1 MKRKI
6 VSICLVL
13 VMVLGSMGFA
23 FAAEDVLLIAP
34 NPAAQEKDDKIVIL
48 YTNDVHCGIEDG
60 LGYAGLAAYKAAK
73 LAETDY
79 VTLVDAGD
87 SIQGEAIGTISD
99 GKYIADIMKFVGY
112 DIAVPGNHE
121 FDYGMDNFLEIAKN
135 APYTYICSNFVDKET
150 GKSVFDAY
158 TIMTYGDVKVGY
170 VGIDTP
176 ETFVKSTP
184 TYFQDGNGNY
194 IYDFCNDLTG
204 EKLYANVQASVDA
217 LEAEGVDYIIAVGH
231 LGIDAE
237 SAPWRSTDVIANTD
251 GIDAFIDGHSHSTI
265 AGDKVKN
272 KAGEEVVLT
281 STGTKLAAIG
291 EMVIDDGVITTG
303 LVTEFAD
310 KDADTVAYI
319 EGIKAGYEA
328 LLNQVVAKT
337 EVELTIKGADGNRAV
352 RKAET
357 NLGDLCA
364 DAYRAMLDAD
374 IAFVNGGGVRD
385 NIDIGDITYEEIIA
399 VHPFGNVACKVE
411 ATGQEII
418 DALEMG
424 AKAAPGENGGFLQV
438 SGLSYKINTDIAST
452 VVTDETGAFVGVEGA
467 RRVQDVMVDGKPIEL
482 DRIYTLASHNYM
494 LKSGGDGFVMFM
506 DNKILLDEV
515 MIDNQVLINYI
526 VDELD
531 GVVGQEYAKAQ
542 GRITYTDNLPF
553 TDLKG
558 YGWARDAV
566 KYVYDNGMFTGTG
579 DTTFAPGTDM
589 TRGML
594 MTVLARLDGVDTT
607 GGDKWYT
614 KGVEWAVENE
624 LSDGTNPTGKVTRE
638 QFVTIL
644 YRYAQ
649 YKGIDV
655 SVGEDTNILSYNDAL
670 EITEYAIPA
679 IQWAC
684 GAGVVEGDDNANLNP
699 EDGSTRAAA
708 ATMLMR
714 FDGIVKAQVAEE

>member
-6 VSICLVL
+6 ISVCLVL
-13 VMVLGSMGFA
+13 VLVLGSMGFA
-23 FAAEDVLLIAP
+23 FADDDVLLIAP
-34 NPAAQEKDDKIVIL
+34 NPNAAAKDDKIVIL

-79 VTLVDAGD
+79 VTLIDAGD

-135 APYTYICSNFVDKET
+135 APYEYICSNFVDIKT
-150 GKSVFDAY
+150 GEPVFDPY
-158 TIMTYGDVKVGY
+158 TIVTYGDIEIGY

-204 EKLYANVQASVDA
+204 EKLYENVQASVDA

-231 LGIDAE
+231 LGTDAE

-272 KAGEEVVLT
+272 KAGEEVILT

-291 EMVIDDGVITTG
+291 EMVIDDGVITTS
-303 LVTEFAD
+303 LVTDFAE

-438 SGLSYKINTDIAST
+438 SGLTYKINTDIAST

-526 VDELD
+526 VDELG
-531 GVVGQEYAKAQ
+531 GVVGAEYAKAQ

-566 KYVYDNGMFTGTG
+566 KYVYDSGMFTGTG

-594 MTVLARLDGVDTT
+594 MTVLARLDCVDTT

-655 SVGEDTNILSYNDAL
+655 SVGEDTNILSYNDAFDVS
-670 EITEYAIPA
+670 EYAIPA
-679 IQWAC
+679 MQWAC
-684 GAGVVEGDDNANLNP
+684 GAGVVEGDDNGNLNP
-699 EDGSTRAAA
+699 ADGSARAAA
-708 ATMLMR
+708 AIMLMR
-714 FDGIVKAQVAEE
+714 FDAL

>member
-6 VSICLVL
+6 VSICLVF

-79 VTLVDAGD
+79 VTLIDAGD

-158 TIMTYGDVKVGY
+158 TIMTYGDVKIGY

-231 LGIDAE
+231 LGTDAE
-237 SAPWRSTDVIANTD
+237 SAPWRSTDVIANTE

-303 LVTEFAD
+303 LVTEFAE

-594 MTVLARLDGVDTT
+594 MTVLARLDGVDTA

-670 EITEYAIPA
+670 EISEYAVPA

>member
-231 LGIDAE
+231 LGTDAE

-699 EDGSTRAAA
+699 KDGSTRAAA